1 LDETTASTSSITGVL
16 RLSGGLGISN
26 TTDATSILNGGTITT
41 AGGASIGKQLFVGT
55 NITSGSVDITN
66 STQNT
71 LTINCQA
78 SSINPGRILFS
89 NTIGSGDLIISG
101 DGGDIFWTGG
111 GGRALQMG
119 AFHEI
124 RLIGGRTS
132 GTLPPFISGSNSSF
146 NTIVQNSN
154 DSVALRIQGH
164 TTQNLNLSQWSSSG
178 GTIYSFVDSIGNF
191 TIPICNMTNYIQMAG
206 VTVPANPG
214 GGQYRYYTET
224 DGLLKSK
231 SSSGVVTIYQ
241 PCNTKGDLQS
251 HNGTTNIRVPV
262 SIDGSRL
269 ICDSTSTSGVSW
281 NSSSYCIIRDQK
293 TAGTSG
299 GTFTSGDWRTR
310 TLNDITSYPIG
321 QTDITLSGNIITLD
335 TGVYTIEAIC
345 PGNRCGRHTSR
356 IMDNDLNTVL
366 LIGSVVDSTTS
377 QDVTTLSI
385 TTGILTVSSTIN
397 IRIEHRCAV
406 SRGTNGLG
414 SASGFQTEVYTQVKI
429 EKI

>member
-1 LDETTASTSSITGVL
+1 
-16 RLSGGLGISN
+16 
-26 TTDATSILNGGTITT
+26 
-41 AGGASIGKQLFVGT
+41 
-55 NITSGSVDITN
+55 
-66 STQNT
+66 
-71 LTINCQA
+71 
-78 SSINPGRILFS
+78 
-89 NTIGSGDLIISG
+89 
-101 DGGDIFWTGG
+101 
-111 GGRALQMG
+111 
-119 AFHEI
+119 
-124 RLIGGRTS
+124 
-132 GTLPPFISGSNSSF
+132 
-146 NTIVQNSN
+146 
-154 DSVALRIQGH
+154 
-164 TTQNLNLSQWSSSG
+164 
-178 GTIYSFVDSIGNF
+178 
-191 TIPICNMTNYIQMAG
+191 MTNYIQMAG

-281 NSSSYCIIRDQK
+281 NSSSYVVIRDEK
-293 TAGTSG
+293 APGTSG
-299 GTFTSGDWRTR
+299 GSFTAGSFVTR
-310 TLNDITSYPIG
+310 TLNTITSYPVG
-321 QTDITLSGNIITLD
+321 QTDISLSGNIITLD
-335 TGVYTIEAIC
+335 PGVYKIRAYF

-385 TTGILTVSSTIN
+385 TTGILSVTSTVN
-397 IRIEHRCAV
+397 IRLEHRCGV
-406 SRGTNGLG
+406 TRGTNGLG
-414 SASGFQTEVYTQVKI
+414 SASGFQTEVYTQVTI